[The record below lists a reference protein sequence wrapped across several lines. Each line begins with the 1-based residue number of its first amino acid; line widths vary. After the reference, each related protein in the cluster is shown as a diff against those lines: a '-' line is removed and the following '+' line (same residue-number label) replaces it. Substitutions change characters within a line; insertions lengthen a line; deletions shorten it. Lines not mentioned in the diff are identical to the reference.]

1 MNCNDFE
8 QLLKNYINKLEEIEN
23 KLNDLLK
30 TIANHHQSCNIAKT
44 AGTAFS
50 STGVA
55 ILVGSVLLSPF
66 TGGSS
71 LAIGTSG
78 AIMSV
83 TGGLSNVIT
92 DYVDYK
98 TSAMIMSD
106 IQFIVKSKE
115 EFEENLKKQL
125 NNFVMVIEK
134 LMEKGFDRYN
144 ATIIAIKGTQYI
156 FLLFL

>member
-1 MNCNDFE
+1 MDSGNTSCNDFQE
-8 QLLKNYINKLEEIEN
+8 LLTNYINKLEEIIN

-44 AGTAFS
+44 AGTVFS

-55 ILVGSVLLSPF
+55 ILVGSVVLSPF
-66 TGGSS
+66 TAGSS
-71 LAIGTSG
+71 LAIGTGG
-78 AIMSV
+78 AIMSI

-98 TSAMIMSD
+98 TSAMIMND
-106 IQFIVKSKE
+106 IQLIVKSKE

-125 NNFVMVIEK
+125 KNFVMVIEK
-134 LMEKGFDRYN
+134 LMERGFDKYS
-144 ATIIAIKGTQYI
+144 ATVIAIKGMQ
-156 FLLFL
+156 